1 MRAAI
6 YARFSSE
13 LQDAR
18 SIADQVALA
27 RKYADARALVVEK
40 TYQDAAISGASTINR
55 PGLQQLLADA
65 ATGAF
70 DVVVTESLDRLSR
83 SQADIAALYEK
94 FTFLGVRVET
104 LADGVVSEIHVG
116 LKGTMSALFLK
127 DLAQKTRRGQ
137 LGRVKAGRIPGG
149 KSYGYDVVKGGDG
162 RGQRTINAV
171 EAEIVRRIFKEYGS
185 GKGPLAIVRDL
196 NREKVPGP
204 TGGVWNASTL
214 LGSPKR
220 RNGLLNNELY
230 RGTIVYNR
238 QRFIKDPE
246 TGKRVA
252 RENPESEWQRQDV
265 PHLCLIDE
273 DAWTI
278 VQRRRSERG
287 GPHLYQRRRPKRPL
301 SGLIYCGACG
311 SRYIIATHDYL
322 RCSGR
327 VNSGICDCSR
337 TIEMREVEERV
348 LGALRLN
355 LLASDVVA
363 DAVETYRQERMR
375 LAAARRQSRGRLEGD
390 LADVERKINRMLK
403 MVEDGHTEP
412 AIAGPRLNQLAQDR
426 RELEAAIT
434 REPGNKVV
442 EVFPNSAERYAAKVG
457 EIHKALASGKNG
469 DLEAVALV
477 RSLIRRIVV
486 KATRAPQ
493 PLEIEVEGTL
503 AILMRNEE
511 GNEPSGIV
519 CCMPPQPPI
528 SVSQTIVSDKTVW
541 DLDDLEV
548 LRCGV
553 RNLSASIA
561 SPCGF

>member
-27 RKYADARALVVEK
+27 RKYAEARGLAVTQ

-55 PGLQQLLADA
+55 PGLQRLLTDA
-65 ATGAF
+65 GQGGF
-70 DVVVTESLDRLSR
+70 EVIVTESLDRLSR

-94 FTFLGVRVET
+94 ITFLGVRIET

-137 LGRVKAGRIPGG
+137 MGRVKAGRIPGG
-149 KSYGYDVVKGGDG
+149 KSFGYDVVRAGDD
-162 RGQRTINAV
+162 RGQRTINTV
-171 EAEIVRRIFKEYGS
+171 EADIVRRIFMEYGS
-185 GKGPLAIVRDL
+185 GKGPLAIVREL

-252 RENPESEWQRQDV
+252 RENPQSEWQRQDV

-273 DAWTI
+273 DVWAT

-287 GPHLYQRRRPKRPL
+287 GPHLYQQRRPKRPL

-348 LGALRLN
+348 LGALRRN
-355 LLASDVVA
+355 LLASNVVA

-375 LAAARRQSRGRLEGD
+375 LAAVRRQSRGRLEGD
-390 LADVERKINRMLK
+390 LSDIERKINRMLK
-403 MVEDGHTEP
+403 MVEDGHAEP
-412 AIAGPRLNQLAQDR
+412 AIAGPRLNQLAQER
-426 RELEAAIT
+426 RELEGAIAI
-434 REPGNKVV
+434 EPPNKVV

-469 DLEAVALV
+469 DLDAVALV
-477 RSLIRRIVV
+477 RSLICRIVV
-486 KATRAPQ
+486 KATRAPH

-503 AILMRNEE
+503 AVLMKNED
-511 GNEPSGIV
+511 GSAPSGIV
-519 CCMPPQPPI
+519 CCMPPQPPPEKI
-528 SVSQTIVSDKTVW
+528 SIYFNCKCRLW
-541 DLDDLEV
+541 
-548 LRCGV
+548 
-553 RNLSASIA
+553 
-561 SPCGF
+561 

>member
-27 RKYADARALVVEK
+27 RKYAEARGLTITQ

-55 PGLQQLLADA
+55 PGLQRLLTDA
-65 ATGAF
+65 GQGGF
-70 DVVVTESLDRLSR
+70 EVIVTESLDRLSR

-94 FTFLGVRVET
+94 ITFLGVRIET

-137 LGRVKAGRIPGG
+137 MGRVKAGRIPGG
-149 KSYGYDVVKGGDG
+149 KSFGYDVVRAGDD
-162 RGQRTINAV
+162 RGQRTINTV
-171 EAEIVRRIFKEYGS
+171 EADIVRRIFMEYGS

-252 RENPESEWQRQDV
+252 RENPQSEWQRQDV

-273 DAWTI
+273 DVWAT

-287 GPHLYQRRRPKRPL
+287 GPHLYQQRRPKRPL

-348 LGALRLN
+348 LGALRRN
-355 LLASDVVA
+355 LLASNVVA

-375 LAAARRQSRGRLEGD
+375 LATARRQSRGRLEGD
-390 LADVERKINRMLK
+390 LADIERKINRMLK
-403 MVEDGHTEP
+403 MVEDGHAEP
-412 AIAGPRLNQLAQDR
+412 AIAGPRLNQLAQER
-426 RELEAAIT
+426 RELEAAIAI
-434 REPGNKVV
+434 EPPNKIV

-469 DLEAVALV
+469 DLDAVALV

-486 KATRAPQ
+486 KATRAPH

-503 AILMRNEE
+503 AVLMKNED
-511 GNEPSGIV
+511 GSAPSGIV
-519 CCMPPQPPI
+519 CCMPMI
-528 SVSQTIVSDKTVW
+528 
-541 DLDDLEV
+541 
-548 LRCGV
+548 
-553 RNLSASIA
+553 
-561 SPCGF
+561 

>member
-18 SIADQVALA
+18 SIADQVDLA
-27 RKYADARALVVEK
+27 RKYAEARGLTITQ

-55 PGLQQLLADA
+55 PGLQRLLADA
-65 ATGAF
+65 GQGGF
-70 DVVVTESLDRLSR
+70 EVIVTESLDRLSR

-94 FTFLGVRVET
+94 FTFLGVRIET

-149 KSYGYDVVKGGDG
+149 KSYGYDVLKGGDD
-162 RGQRTINAV
+162 RGQRTINMI
-171 EAEIVRRIFKEYGS
+171 EADIVRRIFKEYGS
-185 GKGPLAIVRDL
+185 GKGPLAIVRNL

-204 TGGVWNASTL
+204 TGGMWNASTL

-252 RENPESEWQRQDV
+252 RENPQSEWQRQDV

-273 DAWTI
+273 DVWAT

-287 GPHLYQRRRPKRPL
+287 GPHLYQQRRPKRPL

-348 LGALRLN
+348 LGALRRN
-355 LLASDVVA
+355 LLASNVVA

-375 LAAARRQSRGRLEGD
+375 LAAVRRQSRGRLEGD
-390 LADVERKINRMLK
+390 LADIERKINRMLK
-403 MVEDGHTEP
+403 MVEDGHAEP
-412 AIAGPRLNQLAQDR
+412 AIAGPRLNQLAQER
-426 RELEAAIT
+426 RELEAAIAI
-434 REPGNKVV
+434 EPPNKIV

-457 EIHKALASGKNG
+457 EIHTALASGKNG
-469 DLEAVALV
+469 DLDAVALV

-486 KATRAPQ
+486 KATRAPH

-503 AILMRNEE
+503 AVLMKNED
-511 GNEPSGIV
+511 GSAPSGIV
-519 CCMPPQPPI
+519 CCMPPQPT
-528 SVSQTIVSDKTVW
+528 SARRGELATKH
-541 DLDDLEV
+541 LDFAV
-548 LRCGV
+548 
-553 RNLSASIA
+553 
-561 SPCGF
+561 

>member
-18 SIADQVALA
+18 SIADQVELA
-27 RKYADARALVVEK
+27 RKYAEARGLTTTQ

-55 PGLQQLLADA
+55 PGLQRLLADA
-65 ATGAF
+65 GKGGF
-70 DVVVTESLDRLSR
+70 EVIVTESLDRLSR

-94 FTFLGVRVET
+94 FTFLGVRIET
-104 LADGVVSEIHVG
+104 LADGAVSEIHVG

-137 LGRVKAGRIPGG
+137 MGRVKAGRIPGG
-149 KSYGYDVVKGGDG
+149 KSYGYDVVRAGDD
-162 RGQRTINAV
+162 RGQRTINTI

-196 NREKVPGP
+196 NRERLPGP

-230 RGTIVYNR
+230 RGIIVYNR

-252 RENPESEWQRQDV
+252 RANPQSEWQRQDV

-273 DAWTI
+273 DVWTI
-278 VQRRRSERG
+278 VERRRAERG
-287 GPHLYQRRRPKRPL
+287 GPHLYQQRRPKRPL
-301 SGLIYCGACG
+301 SGLIYCGSCG

-348 LGALRLN
+348 LGALRRN
-355 LLASDVVA
+355 LLASNVVA

-403 MVEDGHTEP
+403 MVEDGHAEP
-412 AIAGPRLNQLAQDR
+412 AIAGPRLNQLAQER
-426 RELEAAIT
+426 RELEAAIAI
-434 REPGNKVV
+434 EPANKVV
-442 EVFPNSAERYAAKVG
+442 EVFPNSAERYATKVG

-469 DLEAVALV
+469 DLDAVALV

-486 KATRAPQ
+486 KATRAPH

-503 AILMRNEE
+503 AILMKNED
-511 GNEPSGIV
+511 GGASSGIV
-519 CCMPPQPPI
+519 CCTPPQP
-528 SVSQTIVSDKTVW
+528 
-541 DLDDLEV
+541 LL
-548 LRCGV
+548 L
-553 RNLSASIA
+553 
-561 SPCGF
+561 

>member
-27 RKYADARALVVEK
+27 RKYAEARGLAVTQ

-55 PGLQQLLADA
+55 PGLQRLLTDA
-65 ATGAF
+65 GQGGF
-70 DVVVTESLDRLSR
+70 EVIVTESLDRLSR

-94 FTFLGVRVET
+94 ITFLGVRIET

-137 LGRVKAGRIPGG
+137 MGRVKAGRIPGG
-149 KSYGYDVVKGGDG
+149 KSFGYDVVRAGDD
-162 RGQRTINAV
+162 RGQRTINTV
-171 EAEIVRRIFKEYGS
+171 EADIVRRIFMEYGS

-252 RENPESEWQRQDV
+252 RENPQSEWQRQDV

-273 DAWTI
+273 DVWAT

-287 GPHLYQRRRPKRPL
+287 GPHLYQQRRPKRPL

-348 LGALRLN
+348 LGALRRN
-355 LLASDVVA
+355 LLASNVVA

-375 LAAARRQSRGRLEGD
+375 LAAVRRQSRGRLEGD
-390 LADVERKINRMLK
+390 LADIERKINRMLK
-403 MVEDGHTEP
+403 MVEDGHAEP
-412 AIAGPRLNQLAQDR
+412 AIAGPRLNQLAQER
-426 RELEAAIT
+426 RELEGAIAI
-434 REPGNKVV
+434 EPPNKVV

-469 DLEAVALV
+469 DLDAVALV
-477 RSLIRRIVV
+477 RSLICRIVV
-486 KATRAPQ
+486 KATRAPH

-503 AILMRNEE
+503 AVLMKNED
-511 GNEPSGIV
+511 GSAPSGIV
-519 CCMPPQPPI
+519 CCMPPQPPPEKI
-528 SVSQTIVSDKTVW
+528 SIYFNCKCRLW
-541 DLDDLEV
+541 
-548 LRCGV
+548 
-553 RNLSASIA
+553 
-561 SPCGF
+561 

>member
-13 LQDAR
+13 LQDER

-27 RKYADARALVVEK
+27 RKYAEARGL
-40 TYQDAAISGASTINR
+40 TISQSYRDAAISGASTLNR
-55 PGLQQLLADA
+55 PGLRQLLTDA
-65 ATGAF
+65 AKGAF
-70 DVVVTESLDRLSR
+70 EVVVTESLDRLSR

-94 FTFLGVRVET
+94 LTFLNVRVET
-104 LADGVVSEIHVG
+104 LADGAVSEIHVG

-137 LGRVKAGRIPGG
+137 VGRVKAGRIPGG
-149 KSYGYDVVKGGDG
+149 KSYGYDVVKGGED
-162 RGQRTINAV
+162 RGQRTINAA
-171 EAEIVRRIFKEYGS
+171 EATIVRRIYSEYAK

-204 TGGVWNASTL
+204 TGGVWNASAL

-220 RNGLLNNELY
+220 RNGILNNELY
-230 RGTIVYNR
+230 HGTIVYNR
-238 QRFIKDPE
+238 QRFIKDPD

-252 RENPESEWQRQDV
+252 RENPESEWQRQSV
-265 PHLCLIDE
+265 PHLCVIDDE
-273 DAWTI
+273 IWDA
-278 VQRRRSERG
+278 VQRRRAERG

-311 SRYIIATHDYL
+311 SRYIVATHDYL

-337 TIEMREVEERV
+337 TIEMREVEQRV
-348 LGALRLN
+348 LGALRRN

-363 DAVETYRQERMR
+363 DAVETYRRERMR
-375 LAAARRQSRGRLEGD
+375 FAAERRQSRGRLEAD

-403 MVEDGHTEP
+403 MVEDGHAEP
-412 AIAGPRLNQLAQDR
+412 AVAGPRLNKLAQER
-426 RELEAAIT
+426 RDLEAAMAA
-434 REPGNKVV
+434 EPQNKIV
-442 EVFPNSAERYAAKVG
+442 EVFPNAAERYAKKAA
-457 EIHKALASGKNG
+457 EIHKALANGKHG
-469 DLEAVALV
+469 ELDAVAHV

-486 KATRAPQ
+486 KATPAPN

-503 AILMRNEE
+503 AVLIKNEE
-511 GNEPSGIV
+511 GNETSDIV
-519 CCMPPQPPI
+519 RCVPPQPSLIARRPDREHHHPFWPLTNAG
-528 SVSQTIVSDKTVW
+528 SRRSGQTGRS
-541 DLDDLEV
+541 
-548 LRCGV
+548 
-553 RNLSASIA
+553 
-561 SPCGF
+561 

>member
-13 LQDAR
+13 LQDER

-27 RKYADARALVVEK
+27 RKYADTRGLTVGQ

-55 PGLQQLLADA
+55 PGLQRLLADA
-65 ATGAF
+65 VQGSF
-70 DVVVTESLDRLSR
+70 QVIVTESLDRLSR

-94 FTFLGVRVET
+94 LTFLGVRIET
-104 LADGVVSEIHVG
+104 LADGAVSEIHVG

-149 KSYGYDVVKGGDG
+149 KSYGYDVVRSDD
-162 RGQRTINAV
+162 RGQRSINTQEAAV
-171 EAEIVRRIFKEYGS
+171 VRRIFKEYAA
-185 GKGPLAIVRDL
+185 GKGPLAIVKDL

-204 TGGVWNASTL
+204 SGGHWNASAL

-246 TGKRVA
+246 SGKRVA
-252 RENPESEWQRQDV
+252 RENPESEWQRQDAQ
-265 PHLCLIDE
+265 HLRLIDE
-273 DAWTI
+273 DVWAV
-278 VQRRRSERG
+278 VQRRRAERG
-287 GPHLYQRRRPKRPL
+287 GPHLYQQRRPKRPL

-337 TIEMREVEERV
+337 TIEMREVEQRV
-348 LGALRLN
+348 LGALRRN
-355 LLASDVVA
+355 LLAADVVA
-363 DAVETYRQERMR
+363 DAIETYRRERMR
-375 LAAARRQSRGRLEGD
+375 VAAARRQSRGRLEAE
-390 LADVERKINRMLK
+390 LADVERKISRMLK
-403 MVEDGHTEP
+403 MVEDGHAEP
-412 AIAGPRLNQLAQDR
+412 AIAGPRLNQLAQER
-426 RELEAAIT
+426 RELEAAMS
-434 REPGNKVV
+434 REPDNKIV
-442 EVFPNSAERYAAKVG
+442 EVFPNAAERYAAKVD
-457 EIHKALASGKNG
+457 EVHRALANEKSGE
-469 DLEAVALV
+469 LEAVALV

-486 KATRAPQ
+486 KATPAPE

-503 AILMRNEE
+503 AILLKNED
-511 GNEPSGIV
+511 GSMPSDIV
-519 CCMPPQPPI
+519 RCGPPQP
-528 SVSQTIVSDKTVW
+528 
-541 DLDDLEV
+541 
-548 LRCGV
+548 
-553 RNLSASIA
+553 LSL
-561 SPCGF
+561 